1 MSLSIRDIRS
11 RAHQFVSTYA
21 DAQKENAEAQ
31 SFLND
36 LFNVFGIPRRR
47 VASFER
53 PVKVDNKGTKR
64 IDLFWPGLLLVEMK
78 SEGQSL
84 DKASEQANNYLRG
97 LTNEELPRYV
107 LVCDFKTFR
116 LRDLEGSDKTDY
128 EFELIDLVDNLDLFS
143 FMLGK
148 EMQDITEYELN
159 ERAALLLGELHD
171 SLEKTGFAA
180 HSLQVFM
187 IRVLFCMFAE
197 DTGIFN
203 PRQFIRY
210 LLRFTHESGHDT
222 ELHLYKIFQILD
234 TPFDKRSTNLPD
246 EQAEF
251 PYVNG
256 HLFEE
261 RIDMPSFDADMRQK
275 LIECCYFN
283 WKDVS
288 PAVFGSLFQSIMD
301 KEQRRNMGA
310 HYTSEANIYKVID
323 PLFLDQLKKE
333 LDKIIELKRVKER
346 NDRLMAFVTKLRS
359 LTFLDPACGCGN
371 FLIIAY
377 RELRKLELRA
387 LYAQHGGSISL
398 GLEIQPAIPLNNFY
412 GIEIDEWPARIAEV
426 AMVLTQHQMNI
437 EFAKAFGEE
446 PDLLPLREHVNL
458 HHTNALALDWAEVI
472 KPAELSYIIG
482 NPPFVGKQ
490 YRSTEQN
497 KGMDIAFSD
506 LKSYKNLD
514 FVASWFYKSAQFSR
528 NTDMQ
533 IGLVSTNSICI
544 GEQVSILWKP
554 LLDMGIKINF
564 AHRTFA
570 WDNDA
575 KGKAAVHCI
584 IIGFSHVENAEK
596 WIFDYDD
603 IKGEPKTI
611 KAKEIN
617 PYLVDAPV
625 FTLDNRSKPLNTEF
639 PMEFG
644 SMPNDGGH
652 LLLSPE
658 EKSTLLSSYP
668 SLSQWIKPTLGA
680 REFLNNGERYCLWL
694 VNASTK
700 ELRGLMQIAEIK
712 TRIDA
717 VKKMRSESDRSSTKK
732 LADTPWLFGEI
743 RQPTTGTYIL
753 IPSTS
758 SERRPYIPIG
768 LMDGGTITT
777 NANLLVPN
785 GTLYEFA
792 ILTSEMHMDWMRA
805 VAGRLKSDYRYSAR
819 LVYNNFPWP
828 EADSKQKEQI
838 EKLAQAILDA
848 RQEEFDKDTSTSLAD
863 LYDPDL
869 MPVKLR
875 RAHQALDKAVDRL
888 YERKG
893 FKTPLDR
900 VTHLFELYEKLA
912 SAA

>member
-11 RAHQFVSTYA
+11 RAHQFVSTYM

-53 PVKVDNKGTKR
+53 PVKVDDKGTKR

-84 DKASEQANNYLRG
+84 DRASKQANNYLRG

-116 LRDLEGSDKTDY
+116 LRDLEANDKTDY
-128 EFELIDLVDNLDLFS
+128 EFELVDLVDNLDLFS

-171 SLEKTGFAA
+171 SLERTGFSG
-180 HSLQVFM
+180 HQLQVFM

-210 LLRFTHESGHDT
+210 LLRFTHKGGHDT
-222 ELHLYKIFQILD
+222 ELHLYKIFQVLD
-234 TPFDKRSTNLPD
+234 TPFDKRNTNLPD

-251 PYVNG
+251 PYANG
-256 HLFEE
+256 HLFKE

-310 HYTSEANIYKVID
+310 HYTSEANIHKVID

-333 LDKIIELKRVKER
+333 LDRIIELKRVKER
-346 NDRLMAFVTKLRS
+346 NDRLIAFITKLRN

-371 FLIIAY
+371 FLIVAY

-437 EFAKAFGEE
+437 EFAKTFGEE

-458 HHTNALALDWAEVI
+458 HHTNALELDWAEVI
-472 KPAELSYIIG
+472 KPEKLSYIIG
-482 NPPFVGKQ
+482 NPPFIGSKMQTKEQKQ
-490 YRSTEQN
+490 LQLNIWGTT
-497 KGMDIAFSD
+497 
-506 LKSYKNLD
+506 KNARQLD
-514 FVASWFYKSAQFSR
+514 FVANWFYKSAQYALG
-528 NTDMQ
+528 TD
-533 IGLVSTNSICI
+533 IEVGLVSTNSISM
-544 GEQVSILWKP
+544 GEQVATLWAA

-564 AHRTFA
+564 AHRTFE
-570 WDNDA
+570 WDSEG
-575 KGKAAVHCI
+575 KGKAAVHCVI
-584 IIGFSHVENAEK
+584 VGFSYVEKEVK
-596 WIFDYDD
+596 WLFDYPD
-603 IKGEPKTI
+603 IKGEPVSK
-611 KAKEIN
+611 KAENIN
-617 PYLVDAPV
+617 PYLADASNI
-625 FTLDNRSKPLNTEF
+625 FIETRNNALNASNPLWFGNM
-639 PMEFG
+639 PM
-644 SMPNDGGH
+644 DGGF
-652 LLLSPE
+652 LLLTPD
-658 EKSTLLSSYP
+658 EKNDLLHKQPTLEK
-668 SLSQWIKPTLGA
+668 WIKPLLGA
-680 REFLNNGERYCLWL
+680 REFINNQRRYCLWL
-694 VNASTK
+694 ADASTK
-700 ELRGLMQIAEIK
+700 ELRELMQIPEIQERVNGVK
-712 TRIDA
+712 AMRLSSSDAGTR
-717 VKKMRSESDRSSTKK
+717 KQ
-732 LADTPWLFGEI
+732 ADTPWKFRDTRNPKTFL
-743 RQPTTGTYIL
+743 L
-753 IPSTS
+753 IPRVS
-758 SERRPYIPIG
+758 SERRAYVPIG
-768 LMDGGTITT
+768 FFDDSVVSSD
-777 NANLLVPN
+777 ANLMVPN

-792 ILTSEMHMDWMRA
+792 ILTSEIHMDWMRV
-805 VAGRLKSDYRYSAR
+805 VAGRLESRYRYSAR

-828 EADSKQKEQI
+828 TVTDKQKERV
-838 EKLAQAILDA
+838 EKLAQAILNA
-848 RQEEFDKDTSTSLAD
+848 RHEEFDKDASTSLAD

-888 YERKG
+888 YEKKG

-900 VTHLFELYEKLA
+900 VKHLFELYENLA